1 MSRFLARVLGLAMIG
16 IGALWTA
23 QGLGY
28 IEGSSMSGDDHWA
41 IAGPLIAGLGV
52 AILIVVRN
60 PRR

>member
-1 MSRFLARVLGLAMIG
+1 MSRFLSRVIGLAMIG

-28 IEGSSMSGDDHWA
+28 IEGGDMSGEKNWA

-52 AILIVVRN
+52 AILIVVRR